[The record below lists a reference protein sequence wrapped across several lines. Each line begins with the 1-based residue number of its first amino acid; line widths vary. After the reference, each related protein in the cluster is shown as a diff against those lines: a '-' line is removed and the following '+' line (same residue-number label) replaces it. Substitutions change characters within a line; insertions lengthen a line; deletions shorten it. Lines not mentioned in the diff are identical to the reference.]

1 MMRKILIL
9 SEIAKINNAYNSYLL
24 HLLYILIISK
34 YLYYRMFCL
43 NAHEVKRSVY
53 LSKTDVYSNCD
64 AVGTTDLRLANC
76 FANTMSK
83 APSNSLYYRQSI

>member
-1 MMRKILIL
+1 
-9 SEIAKINNAYNSYLL
+9 
-24 HLLYILIISK
+24 
-34 YLYYRMFCL
+34 MFCL
-43 NAHEVKRSVY
+43 NVHEVKRSVY

>member
-9 SEIAKINNAYNSYLL
+9 NEIAKSKTDYNSYLL

-64 AVGTTDLRLANC
+64 AVETTDLRLQIVLR
-76 FANTMSK
+76 T
-83 APSNSLYYRQSI
+83 Q